1 MKIVLICILFFFQ
14 LFATSVDEEVTMSC
28 YEIMKEIELLEED
41 RKMNS
46 GLSVA
51 LFLTTGGINF
61 YTKKNKEIDVKIKI
75 LKFKLQECE

>member
-1 MKIVLICILFFFQ
+1 MKIVFICILFFFQ
-14 LFATSVDEEVTMSC
+14 LLATSVDEEITMSC